1 MGPWPARRW
10 AGPAAVGRCWAGLA
24 AGGLLA
30 VDGYWAGLA
39 AAGRAVGQ
47 AVAVGEWRPAT
58 SLAALAQAEP
68 SGWAGGGRGRIGGRP
83 SPAAAR
89 PGADP
94 LYDAILIHA
103 FIVTGVQLGRYGPV
117 PVVITS
123 RQFTSLLVAI
133 P

>member
-1 MGPWPARRW
+1 M
-10 AGPAAVGRCWAGLA
+10 
-24 AGGLLA
+24 
-30 VDGYWAGLA
+30 
-39 AAGRAVGQ
+39 
-47 AVAVGEWRPAT
+47 
-58 SLAALAQAEP
+58 AALAQAEP
-68 SGWAGGGRGRIGGRP
+68 PQPGPAPPQPGSRP
-83 SPAAAR
+83 S
-89 PGADP
+89 ADP